1 MSATLQATGRLL
13 LLVVIL
19 EQVHGKPQHLTK
31 APPQALELTLLGAD
45 MMQWNISLPSNF
57 KSSHILVVSGVDL
70 HSLKQKLAES
80 FAKEEEEEDALCKAV
95 GGSYVGSRDVSSM
108 EQLLEE
114 CGLPRPRGLNWS
126 AAAHTAGVLCIRDS
140 QAAVSGVAK
149 LPVSPYLLGLTIGT

>member
-1 MSATLQATGRLL
+1 
-13 LLVVIL
+13 
-19 EQVHGKPQHLTK
+19 
-31 APPQALELTLLGAD
+31 
-45 MMQWNISLPSNF
+45 MMQWNLSLPSNF

-80 FAKEEEEEDALCKAV
+80 FAEEEALCKAV

-108 EQLLEE
+108 EQLMKE
-114 CGLPRPRGLNWS
+114 CGLPKGLKWS

-149 LPVSPYLLGLTIGT
+149 LPVSPYLLGLTMGT